1 MGVAQRFRLVLQA
14 QRFRLVPQG
23 QTFML
28 MLPAQ
33 KFRLVLQAQR
43 LRLVLQPHVCVCIM
57 SLYLQEK
64 CLVSLALQVE
74 TQV

>member
-1 MGVAQRFRLVLQA
+1 MGMAQRFRLVLQA
-14 QRFRLVPQG
+14 QRFRFVPQG
-23 QTFML
+23 QTFRL

-33 KFRLVLQAQR
+33 RF
-43 LRLVLQPHVCVCIM
+43 RLVLQPHVCICIM

-64 CLVSLALQVE
+64 CLVSLALQVA